1 MQDHAMKALTLI
13 TAYAGKVDSVAKA
26 LRSIKTGVSDVL
38 IVTGRADVAVF
49 SEGSIKDINN
59 TIIKIGK
66 IKGVLTTETMFEVE
80 VS

>member
-1 MQDHAMKALTLI
+1 MKALTLI
-13 TAYAGKVDSVAKA
+13 ATNAGKVDSVAKA
-26 LRSIKTGVSDVL
+26 LRAIKKVVKEVL
-38 IVTGRADVAVF
+38 IVTGRADIAVF

-59 TIIKIGK
+59 TIMRIGR

>member
-1 MQDHAMKALTLI
+1 MKALTLI
-13 TAYAGKVDSVAKA
+13 TTNAGKVDNVARA
-26 LRSIKTGVSDVL
+26 VRSITSGVRDVL

-59 TIIKIGK
+59 TIMKIGK
-66 IKGVLTTETMFEVE
+66 IKGVLTTETMFEIE

>member
-1 MQDHAMKALTLI
+1 MKALTLI
-13 TAYAGKVDSVAKA
+13 TASAGRVDSVAKA
-26 LRSIKTGVSDVL
+26 VKRIKSGVKDVL

-59 TIIKIGK
+59 TIMKIGK
-66 IKGVLTTETMFEVE
+66 IKDVLTTETMFEIE

>member
-1 MQDHAMKALTLI
+1 MKALTLI
-13 TAYAGKVDSVAKA
+13 TTYAGKVDSVAKA
-26 LRSIKTGVSDVL
+26 LRNIKTGVNEVL